1 MPRFVALPA
10 SMTKIQKLSCSAG
23 QWYLAL
29 CLSITR
35 LVMVDCEEAILR
47 RVEQYRGDWR
57 FQGKAQ
63 LRRGNSSSACCSP
76 SSLSSVR
83 AAPYGCS
90 CNLCPLSRR
99 SSVKLSHCVNATVAE
114 SWQAQQQMSSVNQSA
129 QSTSASTSVRQL
141 NVLSPRVRRYRDRNS
156 GEIEDVSGRVRW
168 WRKPLRCSEV
178 FSVARRKEG
187 DEEMNE

>member
-76 SSLSSVR
+76 SLSSVR

-99 SSVKLSHCVNATVAE
+99 SSVKPVALRECDCRRIVAGATADVERQSIRTVHVCVHVRSATQCAV
-114 SWQAQQQMSSVNQSA
+114 SS
-129 QSTSASTSVRQL
+129 
-141 NVLSPRVRRYRDRNS
+141 SPAVSRSERRGDR
-156 GEIEDVSGRVRW
+156 GCKGRSR
-168 WRKPLRCSEV
+168 
-178 FSVARRKEG
+178 
-187 DEEMNE
+187 M